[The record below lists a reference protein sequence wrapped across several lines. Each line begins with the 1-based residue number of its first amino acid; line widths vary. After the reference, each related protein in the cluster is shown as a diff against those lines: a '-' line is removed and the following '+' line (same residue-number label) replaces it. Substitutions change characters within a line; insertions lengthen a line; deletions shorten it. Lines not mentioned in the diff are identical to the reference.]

1 MFPNL
6 SVTVIGLVVGIGGAL
21 TRRGTWR
28 SGVAGLVGAWV
39 GFAIGALIGGV
50 LDVALGTGVWVAIA
64 GHALAVAG
72 ALGSVLLLDR
82 FPLTGRD

>member
-1 MFPNL
+1 
-6 SVTVIGLVVGIGGAL
+6 
-21 TRRGTWR
+21 
-28 SGVAGLVGAWV
+28 V

-50 LDVALGTGVWVAIA
+50 LDVALGSGVWVAIA

-82 FPLTGRD
+82 FPPTRRD